1 MFHVIDHVTLRAQP
15 NDETQTED
23 LVFRFGFKAT
33 DSVISISKPFLL
45 VAGVFQIGSR
55 RSCRVP
61 CNIPA
66 GCQSSKFPPF
76 WSPFQHLCS
85 ENISLISYPRD
96 PNHLNSTMQ
105 LIIGGEQIFHTR
117 KIPK

>member
-76 WSPFQHLCS
+76 
-85 ENISLISYPRD
+85 
-96 PNHLNSTMQ
+96 
-105 LIIGGEQIFHTR
+105 
-117 KIPK
+117 

>member
-23 LVFRFGFKAT
+23 FGFRFGFMAT
-33 DSVISISKPFLL
+33 ESVVSVSKLFLL
-45 VAGVFQIGSR
+45 GAVVFQIGSR

-96 PNHLNSTMQ
+96 PNHLNSTM
-105 LIIGGEQIFHTR
+105 
-117 KIPK
+117 